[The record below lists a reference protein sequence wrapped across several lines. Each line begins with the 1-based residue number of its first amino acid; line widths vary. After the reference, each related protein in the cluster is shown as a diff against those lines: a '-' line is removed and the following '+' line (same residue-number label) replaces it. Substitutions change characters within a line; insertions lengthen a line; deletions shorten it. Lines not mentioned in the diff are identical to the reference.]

1 MFIKSIK
8 FRNVRVLRET
18 ELPLGRFTL
27 LIGPN
32 GSGKTTALHALASFA
47 PPKWPW
53 PEGFSVGLEG
63 DRSTWEARMELQWI
77 DDGSSESISDVTT
90 IFRYRPPEGQ
100 TLEYQRPS
108 GVDGGAKSKLRL
120 WAKRIRLYSFNA
132 SRIAEAVPL
141 QPSAEMD
148 PSGHFM
154 SVVLDRLRD
163 LYPERFERINEA
175 LTSWLPEFDR
185 ILFDTPSEGQRCV
198 ALRTRKGKHNIGA
211 ADLSQGTLIVL
222 ALFALAYSAQPPSL
236 VLVEEPDRGLHPR
249 LLRGVKDALYRL
261 SFPEESGEDREPVQV
276 VATTHSPYFL
286 DLFRDHPEQIVV
298 AEKKGNE
305 AMFSRLVDRDDLD
318 GLLDESP
325 LGDLWYSGVLGGVP
339 SDA

>member
-32 GSGKTTALHALASFA
+32 GSGKTTALHALAAFA
-47 PPKWPW
+47 PQSWPW
-53 PEGFSVGLEG
+53 PQGFSVGLEG
-63 DRSTWEARMELQWI
+63 DRSTWEARMELRWI
-77 DDGSSESISDVTT
+77 DDGSSESISDVTM
-90 IFRYRPPEGQ
+90 IFRYRPSEGQ
-100 TLEYQRPS
+100 NLEYQRPS
-108 GVDGGAKSKLRL
+108 GVDRGAKSKLRL
-120 WAKRIRLYSFNA
+120 WTTRIRLYSLDA
-132 SRIAEAVPL
+132 SSIAQAVQLRPD
-141 QPSAEMD
+141 AEMG
-148 PSGHFM
+148 PSGHLM
-154 SVVLDRLRD
+154 PVVLDRLRD
-163 LYPERFERINEA
+163 QHPERFERINEA

-185 ILFDTPSEGQRCV
+185 ILFDTPSEGQRSV
-198 ALRTRKGKHNIGA
+198 ALRTRKGRHSIGA
-211 ADLSQGTLIVL
+211 DDLSQGTLIAL
-222 ALFALAYSAQPPSL
+222 ALLTLAYLPQPPSL
-236 VLVEEPDRGLHPR
+236 VLLEEPDRGLHPR
-249 LLRGVKDALYRL
+249 LLRDVKDALYRL

-305 AMFSRLVDRDDLD
+305 ATFSRLVDRDDLD
-318 GLLDESP
+318 GLLEESP

>member
-8 FRNVRVLRET
+8 FQNVKVLRDT
-18 ELPLGRFTL
+18 VLPLGRFTL

-32 GSGKTTALHALASFA
+32 GSGKTTALHALAAFA
-47 PPKWPW
+47 RQSWPW
-53 PEGFSVGLEG
+53 PEGFSVGLGGEP
-63 DRSTWEARMELQWI
+63 STWEARVKLRWI
-77 DDGSSESISDVTT
+77 DDDRSESIDDVTT
-90 IFRYRPPEGQ
+90 IFQYGSATGPAFQ
-100 TLEYQRPS
+100 HQRPR

-120 WAKRIRLYSFNA
+120 WTKRIRLYSLDA

-141 QPSAEMD
+141 RPAAEMD
-148 PSGHFM
+148 SSGHM
-154 SVVLDRLRD
+154 MAVVLDRMRD
-163 LYPERFERINEA
+163 EHPERFEGINEA
-175 LTSWLPEFDR
+175 VRNWLPEFDR
-185 ILFDTPSEGQRCV
+185 ILFETPSEGQRRV
-198 ALRTRKGKHNIGA
+198 ALRTRKGGHKIGA
-211 ADLSQGTLIVL
+211 IDLSQGTLIAL
-222 ALFALAYSAQPPSL
+222 ALLTLAYLPQPPSL
-236 VLVEEPDRGLHPR
+236 VLLEEPDRGLHPR
-249 LLRGVKDALYRL
+249 LLRDVKDALYRL

-286 DLFRDHPEQIVV
+286 DLFKDHPEQIVV

-305 AMFSRLVDRDDLD
+305 ATFSRLVDRDDLD